1 MWNCQS
7 KYQAKLNQSSV
18 NCCALNLLIA
28 QSYDISYNIGINSF
42 IYESFYWITL
52 PLNKVIIKFVYLK
65 KNLSIKLIFTLIWFI
80 KMSDLFSVV
89 SPPYTMY
96 MGEDKHES
104 KKLWIL
110 LNFFVM

>member
-1 MWNCQS
+1 MLNCQS

-52 PLNKVIIKFVYLK
+52 PLNKVIIKFVY
-65 KNLSIKLIFTLIWFI
+65 IK
-80 KMSDLFSVV
+80 
-89 SPPYTMY
+89 
-96 MGEDKHES
+96 
-104 KKLWIL
+104 KKLKHLIKIYT
-110 LNFFVM
+110 NMVY